1 MDKLYKKTKI
11 MIIIKT
17 NRKRYDT
24 TTEKFRR
31 MYKSDRIPLE
41 FFRYISNEKAKKLK
55 KNPSRKDDK
64 QGFIIFLNNNN
75 LTKHYKNCCICFF
88 NRLIEYCHLIPHSE
102 NGFYTIDNIVPLCPN
117 HHRCLDRFML
127 EDWEYYKIQE
137 FIWRRTVELIP
148 FYFEEQH

>member
-1 MDKLYKKTKI
+1 M
-11 MIIIKT
+11 IIKT
-17 NRKRYDT
+17 NFKKYDT
-24 TTEKFRR
+24 STESFRR
-31 MYKSDRIPLE
+31 LYKYKRLPNE
-41 FFRYISNEKAKKLK
+41 FYRYISNDKAKKLEHDR
-55 KNPSRKDDK
+55 SRNGDRRN
-64 QGFIIFLNNNN
+64 FITFLDNHN
-75 LTKHYKNCCICFF
+75 LLKYYKNCCICFF

-148 FYFEEQH
+148 FYFEEQN